1 MFKIL
6 LKYYL
11 PLNLLFDVFTSTIW
25 ESSTSSASIRGAIL
39 TIIIL
44 IAWIKEPNDKIYIPF
59 IFYTIYIILLFPF
72 ASDFLESVR
81 LSSKALLIIWTFPI
95 FYVYSHLY
103 TNKVIIRNILLLS
116 IILIANYTISTI
128 YGIGTSA
135 YTDSQE
141 FLVGNLSDTWLAYTF
156 ILFLY
161 IIILK
166 TKNIKISVKFVYLI
180 LFTLLVVQLLL
191 GLKRTAIIV
200 FFLGI
205 LIYLFL
211 EKLNYKLIITY
222 ILGFI
227 FVLLLLNQYSD
238 VLKNRIAARG
248 SRVEGKYQDII
259 ESEYRYL
266 ESFYVWE
273 KTLSFNNISE
283 SLFGLEA
290 FNSVGNY
297 GTKNLF
303 GHRVLHV
310 DYNLIVNTTGLV
322 GLFFYFYIFYYI
334 YLRYKERK
342 IYLDFKYRELFLVI
356 FFTQFI
362 ASIGGQMLTVT
373 YGSIK
378 FIFMAIALKK
388 FEQPLS

>member
-1 MFKIL
+1 MFKFA

-25 ESSTSSASIRGAIL
+25 ESGIGSASIRGAIL
-39 TIIIL
+39 TVIIL
-44 IAWIKEPNDKIYIPF
+44 IAWLKDPQNKIYVPF
-59 IFYTIYIILLFPF
+59 IFYTVYIILMIPF
-72 ASDFLESVR
+72 ASDFMESVR
-81 LSSKALLIIWTFPI
+81 LSSKILLILWTFPV

-103 TNKVIIRNILLLS
+103 TNKIIIRNIFLLS
-116 IILIANYTISTI
+116 IILIINYAISTI

-135 YTDSQE
+135 YTDSAE
-141 FLVGNLSDTWLAYTF
+141 FLVGSLSDSWLTYTF

-166 TKNIKISVKFVYLI
+166 TKNIATSVKIIYLLLFV
-180 LFTLLVVQLLL
+180 LLVVQLLL

-200 FFLGI
+200 FFCGI
-205 LIYLFL
+205 VIILYL
-211 EKLNYKLIITY
+211 EKLNFKSIITY

-238 VLKNRIAARG
+238 VLDDRLYARG
-248 SRVEGKYQDII
+248 DRVQGSYKDII
-259 ESEYRYL
+259 ETEYRYL

-273 KTLSFNNISE
+273 ETLSFKNISK

-290 FNSVGNY
+290 FNSRGNY
-297 GTKNLF
+297 GTDNLF
-303 GHRVLHV
+303 GDRFLHV
-310 DYNLIVNTTGLV
+310 DYNIIVNTTGLV

-334 YLRYKERK
+334 FQRYKERK
-342 IYLDFKYRELFLVI
+342 SFLDYKYRELFLVI
-356 FFTQFI
+356 FLTQFL
-362 ASIGGQMLTVT
+362 ASIGGQMLAVT

-378 FIFMAIALKK
+378 FIFMAIALNK
-388 FEQPLS
+388 FKE